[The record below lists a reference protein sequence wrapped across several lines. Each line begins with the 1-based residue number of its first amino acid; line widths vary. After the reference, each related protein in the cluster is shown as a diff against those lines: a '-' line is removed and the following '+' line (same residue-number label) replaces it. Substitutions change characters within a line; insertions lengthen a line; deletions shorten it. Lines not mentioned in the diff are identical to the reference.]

1 MTDLSR
7 DIGILEARMDD
18 HDRRFD
24 KIEEMVE
31 TGFGKVNDRLDAL
44 SAERYQRKG
53 AMGLVKLMLGASGIA
68 GLIEFVK
75 ELLHR

>member
-24 KIEEMVE
+24 KIEEIVE
-31 TGFGKVNDRLDAL
+31 SGFSNVNGRLDAL
-44 SAERYQRKG
+44 MAEKNQRKG
-53 AMGLVKLMLGASGIA
+53 ALGLVKLMLGASGIA